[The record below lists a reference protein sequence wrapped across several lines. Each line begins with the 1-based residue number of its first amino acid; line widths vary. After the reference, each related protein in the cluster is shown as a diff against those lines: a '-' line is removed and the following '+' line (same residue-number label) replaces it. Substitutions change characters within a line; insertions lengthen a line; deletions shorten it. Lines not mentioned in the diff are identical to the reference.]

1 MSHQIHMAFDF
12 VANLSQQVAEVLPPL
27 LEVGNIMSKDES
39 ESEGEIDEER
49 SNSKAPSAMSQ
60 VGYLATFVYW
70 EGTCC

>member
-1 MSHQIHMAFDF
+1 MAFDF
-12 VANLSQQVAEVLPPL
+12 AANLSQQVAEVLPPL
-27 LEVGNIMSKDES
+27 LEVGNIMSENES

-60 VGYLATFVYW
+60 VGYLATFVYL